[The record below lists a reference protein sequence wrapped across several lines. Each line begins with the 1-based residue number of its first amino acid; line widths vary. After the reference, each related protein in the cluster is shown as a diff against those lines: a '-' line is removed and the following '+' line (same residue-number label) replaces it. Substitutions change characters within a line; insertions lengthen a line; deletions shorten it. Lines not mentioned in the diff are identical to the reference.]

1 ASSGSTLSAYFSGY
15 EPIDA
20 AAAFSRLWVG
30 GTSDPAGWQFVRL
43 YLLLPAALVGPPTIA
58 MGATF
63 PVLQKVVQ
71 VDLKHLGRRIGLVLI
86 ANIAGS
92 AAGSIL
98 TGWIALSWIG
108 TATLLRA
115 LTATSA
121 LFILLAIPLRVPTFQ
136 RPIRWACAAA
146 ALAVVALA
154 AFRVPDGRT
163 LWARLHGSPR
173 NLIVLGEDESGLSLL
188 KEEPSAFRN
197 RAVVFVNG
205 IGQSWIPYG
214 NIHSVLG
221 ALPAFIHPDPK
232 EAAVI
237 GLGSG
242 DTAYSLGGRLE
253 LLRITCIE
261 IIKPQL
267 ATLREWSA

>member
-1 ASSGSTLSAYFSGY
+1 LSAVRGLGPAVPSPLLRRTRRPAFAFFVLQACVGLYVGFSIYGLSSLLASSGSTLSAYFSGY

-121 LFILLAIPLRVPTFQ
+121 LFIVLAIPIAVRTFQ

-163 LWARLHGSPR
+163 L
-173 NLIVLGEDESGLSLL
+173 
-188 KEEPSAFRN
+188 
-197 RAVVFVNG
+197 
-205 IGQSWIPYG
+205 
-214 NIHSVLG
+214 
-221 ALPAFIHPDPK
+221 
-232 EAAVI
+232 
-237 GLGSG
+237 
-242 DTAYSLGGRLE
+242 
-253 LLRITCIE
+253 
-261 IIKPQL
+261 
-267 ATLREWSA
+267 